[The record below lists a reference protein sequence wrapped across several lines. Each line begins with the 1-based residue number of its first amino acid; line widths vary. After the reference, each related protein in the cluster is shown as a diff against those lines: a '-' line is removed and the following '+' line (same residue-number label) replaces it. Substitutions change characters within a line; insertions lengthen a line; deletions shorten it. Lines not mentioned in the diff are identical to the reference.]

1 MNEQQ
6 FFKLIGRELSPDPS
20 RALRPISM
28 PTWEPESGPYHKVQY
43 VIELVGPNLIPAIQ
57 AKSLL
62 EQRTRGSLGH
72 PEIYVMVPGEKHWKT
87 LWTGDDAMTYDS
99 IAFAWDLVAKRGTL
113 SSANAKEL
121 WSRCDKLGAQ
131 WTRRAIPMPP
141 PDEVDAAAQRLK
153 SIRDSLDV
161 GVDVSVQKEY
171 GPMETM
177 RAVEEAYALGFRFG
191 ASGLLEWKSQGWP
204 EPLLWVYPIAD
215 DSALSVDGGGIEGL
229 AIGYSLPC
237 SPSPL
242 DVLERLF
249 ESADAIARA
258 TGSSAFDPDGYPLT
272 ESARAAMRKSV
283 QLGAK
288 TLTDLGLRPGSAE
301 ALRLFEE

>member
-6 FFKLIGRELSPDPS
+6 FFKLIGRELSPDPA
-20 RALRPISM
+20 RALRPVSM
-28 PTWEPESGPYHKVQY
+28 PMWEPETGPYHKVQY
-43 VIELVGPNLIPAIQ
+43 VIELVGPNLIPAMQ

-62 EQRTRGSLGH
+62 EPKTRGSLGD
-72 PEIYVMVPGEKHWKT
+72 PEIYVMVPGEKRWKT
-87 LWTGDDAMTYDS
+87 LWTGDEAMTYDS
-99 IAFAWDLVAKRGTL
+99 LAFAWDMVTKRGTL
-113 SSANAKEL
+113 SGGNAREL
-121 WSRCDKLGAQ
+121 WSRCDSLGAQ

-141 PDEVDAAAQRLK
+141 FDEIDDASRRLQ

-161 GVDVSVQKEY
+161 GVDVSVKVEH
-171 GPMETM
+171 GSLDTL

-191 ASGLLEWKSQGWP
+191 ASGLLEWRSQGWP
-204 EPLLWVYPIAD
+204 ESLLWVYPIAD
-215 DSALSVDGGGIEGL
+215 DSVLSLEVGGLEGL
-229 AIGYSLPC
+229 AIGFSLPC
-237 SPSPL
+237 SPSPA

-249 ESADAIARA
+249 ESAEAIAKA
-258 TGSSAFDPDGYPLT
+258 SGSEAFDPDGYPL
-272 ESARAAMRKSV
+272 SDRAKEEMRRSV